1 VNYPV
6 LKRTERLRN
15 RVFTIVTDEV
25 QMPGGEVAE
34 RDYMVHIGAVGVV
47 ALDDQDRVALVRQY
61 RPALGFALWEL
72 PAGLV
77 DVEGEPLVDA
87 AARELAEEVDLTAG
101 RYDLLSEMHTSPGC
115 STEKIR
121 LFLARDLSVVP
132 PDQRHERTHEEA
144 GIELHWIALD
154 EAVLM
159 GLRGEITNAACLA
172 GVFATAHARA
182 LDWKPLRPVEAA
194 T

>member
-47 ALDDQDRVALVRQY
+47 ALDDQDRVALVRQ
-61 RPALGFALWEL
+61 ALGFALWEL

-101 RYDLLSEMHTSPGC
+101 RYDLLAEMHTSPGC

-132 PDQRHERTHEEA
+132 ADQRHERTHEEA

-159 GLRGEITNAACLA
+159 GLRGEITNAACLT
-172 GVFATAHARA
+172 GVFAAAHAKA